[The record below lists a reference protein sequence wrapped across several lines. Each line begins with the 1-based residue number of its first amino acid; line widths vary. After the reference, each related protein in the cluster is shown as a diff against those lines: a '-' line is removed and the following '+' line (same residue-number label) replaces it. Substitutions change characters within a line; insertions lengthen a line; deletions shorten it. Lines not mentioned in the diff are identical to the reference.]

1 MNLFD
6 LSGKVA
12 IVTGSSRGIGRAI
25 AEAFAE
31 AGARVVISSRNQEP
45 CDEVAAAIRAKGGEA
60 IAVTARISD
69 KAQLENLVAKTRE
82 AWGRIDILVCNA
94 AVNPHYGS
102 LEELT
107 DEVFER
113 MMVNNVL
120 SNLWLSRMVAPDMR
134 ERRDGAI
141 IFIIST
147 AALRASTMLGMY
159 GVTKAADYALCR
171 NLAAEWGPDNVRVNC
186 IAPSVVTT
194 QFARVLYEDP
204 ERRAAREA
212 GTLLRRLAEPEDLAG
227 VALMLASRAGNYI
240 TGQTIV
246 LDGGSPIALDTMIAH
261 GAAVVRST
269 EQALVVDLPFGS
281 YQASLADAF
290 RAAARALAE
299 TGCDRRVPERARR
312 ASHGPCRADP
322 ASGQHARRLPL

>member
-1 MNLFD
+1 MTSAKMFD

-12 IVTGSSRGIGRAI
+12 VVTGGSRGIGRSICEQMA
-25 AEAFAE
+25 AH
-31 AGARVVISSRNQEP
+31 GAKVVVSSRKLAACE
-45 CDEVAAAIRAKGGEA
+45 EVVTAIKAKGGEA
-60 IAVTARISD
+60 IAVAASISD

-102 LEELT
+102 LGQLT

-120 SNLWLSRMVAPDMR
+120 SNLWLSRMVAPEMR
-134 ERRDGAI
+134 ERRDGSI
-141 IFIIST
+141 IYIIST

-186 IAPSVVTT
+186 VAPSVVTT

-204 ERRAAREA
+204 ARRAAREA
-212 GTLLRRLAEPEDLAG
+212 GTLLKRLAEPEDIAG
-227 VALMLASRAGNYI
+227 VALMLASRAGAYI

-246 LDGGSPIALDTMIAH
+246 VDGGTTIAP
-261 GAAVVRST
+261 S
-269 EQALVVDLPFGS
+269 
-281 YQASLADAF
+281 
-290 RAAARALAE
+290 
-299 TGCDRRVPERARR
+299 
-312 ASHGPCRADP
+312 
-322 ASGQHARRLPL
+322 

>member
-1 MNLFD
+1 MRLFD

-12 IVTGSSRGIGRAI
+12 IITGSSRGIGRAI

-31 AGARVVISSRNQEP
+31 AGGRVVISARNAAP
-45 CDEVAAAIRAKGGEA
+45 CEEVAAAIRAKGGEA

-94 AVNPHYGS
+94 AINPHYGS
-102 LEELT
+102 LEQLT

-120 SNLWLSRMVAPDMR
+120 SNLWLSRMVGARDAR
-134 ERRDGAI
+134 AARRRDHLHHLDRGVAREHD
-141 IFIIST
+141 
-147 AALRASTMLGMY
+147 ARHVR
-159 GVTKAADYALCR
+159 VTKAADYALCR

-212 GTLLRRLAEPEDLAG
+212 GTLL
-227 VALMLASRAGNYI
+227 
-240 TGQTIV
+240 
-246 LDGGSPIALDTMIAH
+246 
-261 GAAVVRST
+261 
-269 EQALVVDLPFGS
+269 QAP
-281 YQASLADAF
+281 
-290 RAAARALAE
+290 R
-299 TGCDRRVPERARR
+299 RAR
-312 ASHGPCRADP
+312 
-322 ASGQHARRLPL
+322 

>member
-1 MNLFD
+1 MHLFN

-12 IVTGSSRGIGRAI
+12 IVTGSSRGIGRSI

-31 AGARVVISSRNQEP
+31 AGARLVISARNLAP
-45 CDEVAAAIRAKGGEA
+45 CEQAAAAIRQKGGEA

-69 KAQLENLVAKTRE
+69 RAQIENLVAKARE
-82 AWGRIDILVCNA
+82 TWGRVDILVCNA

-102 LEELT
+102 LEQLT
-107 DEVFER
+107 DELFER

-120 SNLWLSRMVAPDMR
+120 SNLWLSRLVAPDMR
-134 ERRDGAI
+134 ARRDGSI
-141 IFIIST
+141 IYIIST

-159 GVTKAADYALCR
+159 GITKSADYALCR

-204 ERRAAREA
+204 ARRAAREA
-212 GTLLRRLAEPEDLAG
+212 GTLLRRLGEPEDIAG
-227 VALMLASRAGNYI
+227 VALMLASRAGAYI

-246 LDGGSPIALDTMIAH
+246 VDGGTIIAP
-261 GAAVVRST
+261 S
-269 EQALVVDLPFGS
+269 
-281 YQASLADAF
+281 
-290 RAAARALAE
+290 
-299 TGCDRRVPERARR
+299 
-312 ASHGPCRADP
+312 
-322 ASGQHARRLPL
+322 